1 MANRLNHWLL
11 AVLLVIGQAALLVHE
26 ADVAHHIDEEN
37 CQVCLVASGHDDA
50 GTVESSDYSFSSDTP
65 LALPSTGDRPLS
77 AHKFSWRSRAPPFN
91 TLHV

>member
-11 AVLLVIGQAALLVHE
+11 AVLLVVGQAALLVHE
-26 ADVAHHIDEEN
+26 ADVAHHIDAES

-65 LALPSTGDRPLS
+65 LALTSTGNRLLS
-77 AHKFSWRSRAPPFN
+77 QHKFSQRSRAPPFN